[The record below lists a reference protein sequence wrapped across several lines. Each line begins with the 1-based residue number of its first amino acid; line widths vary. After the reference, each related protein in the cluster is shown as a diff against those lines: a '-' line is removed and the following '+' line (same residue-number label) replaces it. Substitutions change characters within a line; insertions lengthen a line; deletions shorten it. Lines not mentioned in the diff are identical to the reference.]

1 MDTDKRKLEI
11 VPIALDEA
19 NAFVAQH
26 HRHHGKVVGHKF
38 SIGLAD
44 GEKIVGVAIVGRP
57 VSRRI
62 DDGWTLEVTRLCTDG
77 TKNACSK
84 LYAASWRIARELGY
98 RKCVTYILNSE
109 SGTSIT
115 AAGWTCVGECRGGS
129 WSVPSRPRVDKHP
142 LQGKLKFEIGEGK

>member
-1 MDTDKRKLEI
+1 MDITPLTLK
-11 VPIALDEA
+11 EA
-19 NAFVAQH
+19 RHFVDLH
-26 HRHHGKVVGHKF
+26 HRHHKAPQGGLF
-38 SIGLAD
+38 AIGLSD
-44 GEKIVGVAIVGRP
+44 NNSIIGVAIIGRP
-57 VSRRI
+57 VSRML
-62 DDGWTLEVTRLCTDG
+62 DNGFVAEVTRLCVLDNY
-77 TKNACSK
+77 KNACSK